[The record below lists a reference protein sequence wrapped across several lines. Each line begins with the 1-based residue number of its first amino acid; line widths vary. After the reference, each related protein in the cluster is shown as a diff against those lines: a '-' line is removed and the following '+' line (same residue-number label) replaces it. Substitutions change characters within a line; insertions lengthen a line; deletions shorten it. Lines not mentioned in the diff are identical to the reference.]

1 MIPGLEGHS
10 ENMSTD
16 PFVNFVSGGLA
27 GITAAS
33 TAYPLDLVRT
43 RLAAQ
48 VIFWVMVEA
57 FVFLRFPNIIC
68 EDA

>member
-1 MIPGLEGHS
+1 MIPGLEDHS

-16 PFVNFVSGGLA
+16 PFVSFISGGLS

-48 VIFWVMVEA
+48 VIFWVLTEA
-57 FVFLRFPNIIC
+57 FVFF
-68 EDA
+68 